1 MHLPVHICEMRIR
14 SRVYCIGCS
23 LGHATRLALRDIRCV
38 HAVPVVM
45 AVPESHAA
53 PETARAFFGC
63 LSRHNFCLSRHQQS
77 VVEFRLG
84 AQAAPKDAG
93 QIMAFRAH
101 PPLFFSDALHILLC
115 SLYIKWISGVHP
127 FAFIFFLDWIRVA
140 SESVPGMSVL
150 PPSFPRTSWRAG
162 ERRGLVE

>member
-1 MHLPVHICEMRIR
+1 M
-14 SRVYCIGCS
+14 
-23 LGHATRLALRDIRCV
+23 GHATRLALRDIRCV

-101 PPLFFSDALHILLC
+101 PPLFFSFIYCSAVSTLSGFLVSIHLL
-115 SLYIKWISGVHP
+115 L
-127 FAFIFFLDWIRVA
+127 FFFLDWIRVA
-140 SESVPGMSVL
+140 SESVPGMSEL

-162 ERRGLVE
+162 RGEA